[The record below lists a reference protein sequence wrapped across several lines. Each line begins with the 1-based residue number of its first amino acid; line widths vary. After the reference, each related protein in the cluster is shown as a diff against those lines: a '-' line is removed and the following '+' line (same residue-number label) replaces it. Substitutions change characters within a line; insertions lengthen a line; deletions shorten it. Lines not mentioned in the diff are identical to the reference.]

1 MKTIGFPISLKEN
14 EKRRALLPEDVD
26 MLDENI
32 RHLIYVESGYGDVMD
47 ISDEAYLNKGINVVS
62 RDRVLDCDIICDPK
76 IGDAEYLSELKS
88 GQTIFGW
95 VHAVQNRDIT
105 DKILDAGLTAVC
117 WEDMYYKGR
126 HTFWRNNEIAGEAAI
141 MHACCIHGVFPYET
155 RVALLGNG
163 NVARGAYRIL
173 TSLGAEVVQYSR
185 RTEHLFRDEIGNY
198 DVIVNGILWDVHRK
212 DHIIYRDDLK
222 RMRRGAMI
230 IDISCDR
237 NGGVETS
244 VPTTIENPTYIVDGI
259 LHYVVDHTPSLF
271 FRTISRSLSK
281 IVSERIERLINE
293 DYDDEL
299 NNAIAVK
306 NGMIV
311 DPRINEFQGR

>member
-117 WEDMYYKGR
+117 WEDMYCKGR

-212 DHIIYRDDLK
+212 DHIIYQDDLK

>member
-14 EKRRALLPEDVD
+14 EKRRALLPVDVN

-32 RHLIYVESGYGDVMD
+32 RHLIYVENGYGDVMD
-47 ISDEAYLNKGINVVS
+47 ISDEAYRNLGINVVS
-62 RDRVLDCDIICDPK
+62 RDRVLECDIVCDPK
-76 IGDAEYLSELKS
+76 IGDAEYLGELKP

-95 VHAVQNRDIT
+95 VHAVQNREIT

-126 HTFWRNNEIAGEAAI
+126 HTFWRNNEIAGEAAV
-141 MHACCIHGVFPYET
+141 MHACCIHGIFPYET

-185 RTEHLFRDEIGNY
+185 RTEHLFREEIGNY
-198 DVIVNGILWDVHRK
+198 DVVVNGILWDVHRK
-212 DHIIYRDDLK
+212 DHIIYREDLK

-244 VPTTIENPTYIVDGI
+244 VPTTIENPTYTVDGI

-271 FRTISRSLSK
+271 FRTISRSLSR
-281 IVSERIERLINE
+281 IVAERIEKLINE

-299 NNAIAVK
+299 TNAIAVK
-306 NGMIV
+306 NGIIV
-311 DPRINEFQGR
+311 DQRINEFQGR